1 MCGGVLGLGFER
13 LRFASIRTLLTDA
26 TTGRRGR
33 RVSVS
38 IRSFAGQQSI
48 AQELR
53 LLLLRWR
60 RRRCWRRCRTAHDQ
74 LTGRVRADGWLAA
87 VPLELVEHRRTAAGR
102 RADAVPATLCIGARI
117 VHHKRQPVVELNA
130 AAAVVVVVRQRQRT
144 TVAYDC
150 IVIVVSVVIE
160 ENVVVCAMGR
170 VELGWVLQVQCRVSE
185 RRVRCESA
193 GWLA

>member
-1 MCGGVLGLGFER
+1 MCGGVLGLEFER

-26 TTGRRGR
+26 TTGRRNR
-33 RVSVS
+33 HVSVS

-60 RRRCWRRCRTAHDQ
+60 RCRTAHDQ
-74 LTGRVRADGWLAA
+74 LAGRVRADGWLAA

-130 AAAVVVVVRQRQRT
+130 AAAAAVVVVVRQRQRT

-170 VELGWVLQVQCRVSE
+170 VELGCVLQVQCRVSE
-185 RRVRCESA
+185 RRVRCESV